1 MDDYIFFSKSNWH
14 EAPRLRHQVAGLIRR
29 FGGRIYFIQ
38 KPAFVWQ
45 NRVKSDI
52 EQVENNLVLGR
63 TRQLIHHQLRVF
75 PVLAW
80 LNALIEK
87 KSIQTLMGKISTKN
101 SIILNFN
108 YDYYFLREIFP
119 KNKIITIINDDF
131 VAQSRLFSGRHA
143 KRSLGKTCL
152 VSDVVLTV
160 SYPLMK
166 QVSEWCSPELFFPWA
181 DVEYKEPVR
190 NAERNSVLLWAH
202 IDNRVDFDLLR
213 QSVSLRP
220 DVVFYLVG
228 PQAANVKDQVS
239 QFELL
244 PNVVIVPS
252 AKLEELPLEK
262 FFAAVIP
269 YRNNVADI
277 EAVTMSNKSLQLM
290 SRGLPIVA
298 HGMPS
303 FYEHPAIV
311 KANDVDGFV
320 AGMDYFHQNFP
331 VLQESI
337 KSLVANNQPESRF
350 EFVKNIV
357 NRIEARI

>member
-38 KPAFVWQ
+38 KPAFFWQ
-45 NRVKSDI
+45 SRVKSDL
-52 EQVENNLVLGR
+52 EQVENNLILGR
-63 TRQLIHHQLRVF
+63 THQLIHHQLRIF

-87 KSIQTLMGKISTKN
+87 KSIQALVGKISSKH
-101 SIILNFN
+101 SVILNFN

-131 VAQSRLFSGRHA
+131 VAQSKLFSGRHA

-152 VSDVVLTV
+152 ASDVVLTV

-166 QVSEWCSPELFFPWA
+166 QASEWCSPELFFPWA
-181 DVEYKEPVR
+181 DVEYKEPEH
-190 NAERNSVLLWAH
+190 NTERNSVLLWAH
-202 IDNRVDFDLLR
+202 IDNRVDFPLLR

-220 DVVFYLVG
+220 DVVFYFVG
-228 PQAANVKDQVS
+228 PQAANVKDQIS

-262 FFAAVIP
+262 FFAALIP
-269 YRNNVADI
+269 YKNNVGDI

-320 AGMDYFHQNFP
+320 AGMDYFRRNFS

-350 EFVKNIV
+350 EFMKNLV
-357 NRIEARI
+357 NKIEARI